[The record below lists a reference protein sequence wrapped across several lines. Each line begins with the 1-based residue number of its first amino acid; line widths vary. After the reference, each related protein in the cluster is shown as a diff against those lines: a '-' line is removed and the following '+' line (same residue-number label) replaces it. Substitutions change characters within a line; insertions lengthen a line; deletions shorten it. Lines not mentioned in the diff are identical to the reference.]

1 MLILGNLF
9 SNNPTILY
17 TIGDEKK
24 EKKNKNTSNINSKNH
39 TNHSKSANKNL
50 YSKKFNRE
58 QNKTLNTIQKI
69 IDDEPL

>member
-24 EKKNKNTSNINSKNH
+24 EKKNKNTSNNIY
-39 TNHSKSANKNL
+39 KSNNNVL
-50 YSKKFNRE
+50 IEDTEHLKKFFGMR
-58 QNKTLNTIQKI
+58 
-69 IDDEPL
+69 